1 MRIASLHL
9 KAYGPFNGAVIDFDR
24 SACGLHLVYGPNE
37 HGKSTAMRAITA
49 LLFGFPQQTD
59 DRFGRDYSA
68 LRVGAVLADGQG
80 SRSVM
85 RRKGARQTLYEFD
98 PATGREHPERLIDQ
112 ASIDAWLGGVDARR
126 FELMHSLGSAQLRHG
141 GRSLLESAS
150 ELGATLFEAASGIQR
165 LRAVSA
171 SLQSQA
177 DALFVPRGKLPLL
190 NAALIELDASQQA
203 ARDAALAP
211 RQWQALRN
219 SLDQAQAELLQIETQ
234 WRSRRTRLA
243 EVQRLLSLG
252 PQVARSTAVARELS
266 DLADVPELADDAQSQ
281 LAVWL
286 QSLEQTGLTL
296 IREQGRL
303 SRCREAL
310 AALPAATVDLN
321 AAQAVAQLAGRLDAF
336 RLACASAARLESD
349 AVAAQRML
357 QHALGVIDGAH
368 SSPGEAP
375 DALPQ
380 HSGVR
385 SGAAVAG
392 VDTLV
397 PSRNA
402 MAQARRELAVRRDI
416 ETRRTE
422 LAVESE
428 RSERALIQAR
438 GALASIPDPGDI
450 TPFVAAH
457 DAATAVGDIEQQASR
472 LASQLVALEM
482 QLDRQAQALGGPS
495 ADALARLALPGGMLD
510 EAQSLARTIANEQDQ
525 LRIRHAAQL
534 DALALLQ
541 RDHLGLS
548 QQQGV
553 IARSALEAA
562 RTDRDAHLQILQTDS
577 ADASRVLRVALLGEA
592 IAQADRL
599 ADARFRDAVRLAEID
614 SLQHRIAEAQ
624 QAIAACERE
633 RDRFAQRAAQAAQE
647 WASQLASRGLPV
659 IAPPAWSD
667 WSAHHHRLLEA
678 LAARDALAT
687 EHRSLLML
695 HDHHLRSLQSA
706 YAAIGHSGP
715 SLPSLSATLRHARTL
730 MASLQQSAADRRRLA
745 DGCEQALRE
754 VQRHRQAMATLD
766 READSLRP
774 TWQALACQLRLDAS
788 ASSQALAARLDAF
801 DDLRDASLA
810 FETADRQWQLAAE
823 QIDTFRADIRI
834 LADRLG
840 EPEPAPGEESA
851 FIAACRSALELSQR
865 AHDDRLRLQTEAQSL
880 EQAIALAQAQSE
892 RLTASIA
899 GWQTI
904 AGVPDA
910 ASLQRAVSRSDRR
923 RELRREAASLDI
935 LIRGAAGSA
944 YTELLEQ
951 LASVDP
957 VALQT
962 EQDALEQLIAQD
974 EAARDAA
981 IAARTHA
988 RAAFEAVNGDAR
1000 AALATESSREHL
1012 AGVAR
1017 LATDWARLRM
1027 ARELLERSVQTYQ
1040 TRSQG
1045 PMLAAASRWFSRMT
1059 AGRWATLRPD
1069 WSGDDQILIAERE
1082 DGLRLPVARLSEGAA
1097 DALYL
1102 SLRLAAIEVRLDA
1115 APAIPLL
1122 LDDVLMTFDD
1132 ERAVLTLQG
1141 LAELAQRNQIVYFT
1155 HHPHLLEL
1163 ARDALPAGAFVA
1175 HQLAHGPRPL
1185 PDPVAA
1191 PIPPR

>member
-24 SACGLHLVYGPNE
+24 SPCGLHLVYGPNE

-49 LLFGFPQQTD
+49 LLFGFPIRTED
-59 DRFGRDYSA
+59 HFGRDYSA
-68 LRVGAVLADGQG
+68 LRVGAVLADDTG
-80 SRSVM
+80 SRAVM

-98 PATGREHPERLIDQ
+98 TATGREHPERLIDQ
-112 ASIDAWLGGVDARR
+112 ASIDALLGGVDARR
-126 FELMHSLGSAQLRHG
+126 FDLMHSLGSAQLRLG

-171 SLQSQA
+171 SLQTQA
-177 DALFVPRGKLPLL
+177 DALFVPRGKLPSL

-203 ARDAALAP
+203 ARDAAVAP
-211 RQWQALRN
+211 RQWQALRD
-219 SLDQAQAELLQIETQ
+219 SLDQAQADLLQIETQ
-234 WRSRRTRLA
+234 WRSRRERLA
-243 EVQRLLSLG
+243 QVQRLLSLG

-303 SRCREAL
+303 SRCRDAL
-310 AALPAATVDLN
+310 AALPAATADLD

-336 RLACASAARLESD
+336 RVACASSARLESD
-349 AVAAQRML
+349 AVAAQRLL
-357 QHALGVIDGAH
+357 QHAIGALGAIHGAQ
-368 SSPGEAP
+368 SSPPGEAP
-375 DALPQ
+375 GSLPQ
-380 HSGVR
+380 R
-385 SGAAVAG
+385 SRIGPGAAVAG
-392 VDTLV
+392 VEALV
-397 PSRNA
+397 PSRAA
-402 MAQARRELAVRRDI
+402 MAQARHALAVRRDL

-422 LAVESE
+422 LSVASE
-428 RSERALIQAR
+428 RAERALIQAQ
-438 GALASIPDPGDI
+438 AAFEAAPDPGDI

-472 LASQLVALEM
+472 LASQLVALET
-482 QLDRQAQALGGPS
+482 QLERQAKALGGPS
-495 ADALARLALPGGMLD
+495 ADALARLTLPGGLLD
-510 EAQSLARTIANEQDQ
+510 EAQALARTIVNEQDQ

-534 DALALLQ
+534 DTLDRLL
-541 RDHLGLS
+541 REHRGLS

-562 RTDRDAHLQILQTDS
+562 RAERDRHLHTLQTDS
-577 ADASRVLRVALLGEA
+577 ADATRALRIALLGQS
-592 IAQADRL
+592 IDQTDRL
-599 ADARFRDAVRLAEID
+599 ADTRFEDAVRLAEID

-624 QAIAACERE
+624 KALEACETE
-633 RDRFAQRAAQAAQE
+633 RDRLAQRAAQAARE
-647 WASQLASRGLPV
+647 WASQLDSRGLPV
-659 IAPPAWSD
+659 IAPQAWSD
-667 WSAHHHRLLEA
+667 WAAHHQRLLEA

-687 EHRSLLML
+687 EHRSLLL
-695 HDHHLRSLQSA
+695 QHDRHLSLLQSA
-706 YAAIGHSGP
+706 YAGIGQSGP

-730 MASLQQSAADRRRLA
+730 MASLQQAAADRKRLA
-745 DGCEQALRE
+745 DGCEQVLRE
-754 VQRHRQAMATLD
+754 AQRHREALVAIN
-766 READSLRP
+766 READSLRAA
-774 TWQALACQLRLDAS
+774 WQALAGELRLDAA
-788 ASSQALAARLDAF
+788 ASSRELAARLDAF
-801 DDLRDASLA
+801 DELRDASLV
-810 FETADRQWQLAAE
+810 FETADRQWQLATE
-823 QIDTFRADIRI
+823 QIDTFRADTRA
-834 LADRLG
+834 LAHRRG

-851 FIAACRSALELSQR
+851 FIAACRAALESSQR
-865 AHDDRLRLQTEAQSL
+865 AHDEGLRLQAEAQSL
-880 EQAIALAQAQSE
+880 EHSMAIAQAQSE

-899 GWQTI
+899 GLQTI
-904 AGVPDA
+904 AGAPDA

-923 RELRREAASLDI
+923 RELRREAASLDV

-944 YTELLEQ
+944 YAVLVEQ
-951 LASVDP
+951 LATVDP

-962 EQDALEQLIAQD
+962 EQDTLEQLIAQD
-974 EAARDAA
+974 ESARDAA
-981 IAARTHA
+981 IAVRTRARS
-988 RAAFEAVNGDAR
+988 AFDAVNGDAR
-1000 AALATESSREHL
+1000 AALAAESSREHL

-1017 LATDWARLRM
+1017 LATDWARLRL

-1059 AGRWATLRPD
+1059 AGRWAKLLPD
-1069 WSGDDQILIAERE
+1069 WSDDDQILIAERE
-1082 DGLRLPVARLSEGAA
+1082 DGLRLPVARLSEGTA

-1141 LAELAQRNQIVYFT
+1141 LAELAQRNQVVYFT

-1163 ARDALPAGAFVA
+1163 ARDALPGSAFSA
-1175 HQLAHGPRPL
+1175 HELAHGPPL
-1185 PDPVAA
+1185 A
-1191 PIPPR
+1191 